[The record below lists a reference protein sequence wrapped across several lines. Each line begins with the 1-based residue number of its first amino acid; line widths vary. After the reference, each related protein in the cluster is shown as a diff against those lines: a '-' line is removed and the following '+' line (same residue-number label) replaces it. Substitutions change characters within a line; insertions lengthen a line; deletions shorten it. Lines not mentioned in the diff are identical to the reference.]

1 MTAANNKIRR
11 APNKR
16 PHPSKGVSLSSE
28 RVALIKATTPKG
40 KNHLMWAGDN
50 VGYSGVHIWLT
61 KNYGK
66 ASKCMF
72 KNTTCSGKSNVFQ
85 WANISKEY
93 RRDVNDFIQLCRSCH
108 AKYDYTEKQREIT
121 RKKSIGKVP
130 GNIRSIKQYTL
141 DGKFIKEYKA
151 ITHAAK
157 ELGILRSSISNALAG
172 VSSMAGGYL
181 WR

>member
-16 PHPSKGVSLSSE
+16 PHPSKGVPLSSE

-40 KNHLMWAGDN
+40 KNHPMWAGDN

-72 KNTTCSGKSNVFQ
+72 KNTTF
-85 WANISKEY
+85 
-93 RRDVNDFIQLCRSCH
+93 
-108 AKYDYTEKQREIT
+108 
-121 RKKSIGKVP
+121 
-130 GNIRSIKQYTL
+130 